1 MRPSAHPPAHLGERG
16 LGGFDGGLL
25 PEPYDSFMRS
35 HLRYYGY
42 FQGEPW
48 LQGRGTPQCPPG
60 PSGLQHC
67 SPQGQKIRGQKTP
80 AAPGAPSEQHP
91 DSSGLWGP
99 GQELSRVHPNP
110 PAAPPSLAGGLDP
123 APRQRTP
130 ASLARHLGSPGEPR
144 GLFALPSARGPP
156 PAPRWPI
163 ECEVI
168 KETMEHIEWVPPE
181 PEPFCQPMGP
191 EQAPAPLSEE
201 LGTVVY
207 HLHPA
212 PRGSCFTRAR
222 VGGAPGPLSSPA
234 APLEGPQDTT
244 LLFESRFESGNL
256 QKAVKVGPYEYVL
269 TLRPDLYTA
278 KHTQWFYFRIQN
290 TRREPL
296 YRFTITNLAKP
307 KSLYG
312 EGMRPLLYSQQ
323 DAQSCGVGWRRVGTN
338 IHYYQGGGGGEEP
351 AAFCLSWTTR
361 FPHDGDTCF
370 FAHSYP
376 YTYSDLQRYLQAL
389 AGDPARSRYCE
400 VRALCRSLAGNTIYL
415 LTITSPAGV
424 AATKRV
430 VVLSARVHPG
440 ESGGSWAM
448 RGFLDF
454 LLSTHPDARLLRQL
468 FVFKV
473 VPMLNPD
480 GVVVGNSRCSLAGRD
495 PNRAYGTALRS
506 SFPGVWHLRAMVERM
521 LAEREVVLYCDF
533 HGHSRKNNI
542 FMYGCDGGQAGL
554 RLHQRIFPLMLSK
567 NAPDK
572 FSFPSCKFKV
582 QKSKAGTGRVVM
594 WRMGVSNSYT
604 LEAAFGG
611 STLGGR
617 NSHFT
622 VEDLKALGYHLCD
635 TLLDFCDPDPAKF
648 QQCLVEVDALLRQR
662 LGREPG
668 SGGSWSDISPSELE
682 SSTSGS
688 DSSVSDGPPAPIC
701 GPAQPVSPWVPP
713 LLGQKG
719 RSSREVRGVRGAD
732 TLAPFCHPAQLEQW
746 RRKRLRSRRVRN
758 TLRQTNTP
766 CKSRAR
772 VPVSLGPPARST
784 LSQRGQSCRDTCLQ
798 CCPSRYN
805 PSSVTLKPPVPG
817 TPRGSSAAGEKPGAG
832 SGVTF
837 PCAARE
843 GDGHH
848 TTMVVS
854 QPDSGTSAAS
864 RCRPLL
870 STHHPHVTG
879 ASSQDTAP
887 GAEMGLLQQQRKQKG
902 GQAAAAR
909 GHKARPPLTGPGRAW
924 PSATAAR
931 CCACARD

>member
-1 MRPSAHPPAHLGERG
+1 MRPSGHPPAQLGEGG
-16 LGGFDGGLL
+16 LGGFDRGLF
-25 PEPYDSFMRS
+25 PEPYDSFMHS

-48 LQGRGTPQCPPG
+48 LRGPFPCFGGVGAFGGCPHPN
-60 PSGLQHC
+60 LT
-67 SPQGQKIRGQKTP
+67 SPTSRL
-80 AAPGAPSEQHP
+80 GAGAH
-91 DSSGLWGP
+91 
-99 GQELSRVHPNP
+99 RNP
-110 PAAPPSLAGGLDP
+110 PAAPPGLPGGLEP
-123 APRQRTP
+123 APHQRTSAP
-130 ASLARHLGSPGEPR
+130 SARHRGSPGEPR
-144 GLFALPSARGPP
+144 GLFALPSVWGPP

-181 PEPFCQPMGP
+181 PEPFCQPAGP
-191 EQAPAPLSEE
+191 ERAPAPLSEE

-207 HLHPA
+207 HLRP
-212 PRGSCFTRAR
+212 GSFCFTRAR

-234 APLEGPQDTT
+234 AALEGPQDTT

-278 KHTQWFYFRIQN
+278 KHTQWFYFRVQN

-296 YRFTITNLAKP
+296 YRFTIANLAKP

-323 DAQSCGVGWRRVGTN
+323 DAQSRGIGWRRVGTD
-338 IHYYQGGGGGEEP
+338 IRYYQGGGGGEEP

-376 YTYSDLQRYLQAL
+376 YTYSDLQRYLRVL
-389 AGDPARSRYCE
+389 AGDPVRSQYCA
-400 VRALCRSLAGNTIYL
+400 VRALCRSLAGNTVYL
-415 LTITSPAGV
+415 LTITSPAG
-424 AATKRV
+424 AAAAKRV

-454 LLSTHPDARLLRQL
+454 LLSAHPDAQLLRRL

-495 PNRAYGTALRS
+495 PNRAYGTALRG
-506 SFPGVWHLRAMVERM
+506 SFPGVWHLRAMVERV

-533 HGHSRKNNI
+533 HGHSRKNNV
-542 FMYGCDGGQAGL
+542 FMYGCDGGGAGL
-554 RLHQRIFPLMLSK
+554 RLHQRVFPLMLSK

-611 STLGGR
+611 STLDGR

-648 QQCLVEVDALLRQR
+648 QQCLVEVDVLLRQR
-662 LGREPG
+662 LGRELG
-668 SGGSWSDISPSELE
+668 SGSGWSDVSPSELE
-682 SSTSGS
+682 SSAGGGC
-688 DSSVSDGPPAPIC
+688 SSVSDGPPTPLH
-701 GPAQPVSPWVPP
+701 GPAQPVSLRVPP
-713 LLGQKG
+713 FSGQKG
-719 RSSREVRGVRGAD
+719 RSTREVRGVRGAD
-732 TLAPFCHPAQLEQW
+732 APARFCHPAQLEQR
-746 RRKRLRSRRVRN
+746 RRKRLRSRRARN
-758 TLRQTNTP
+758 ALRQTNTL
-766 CKSRAR
+766 CQSRAS
-772 VPVSLGPPARST
+772 VPVSLGPPAWST
-784 LSQRGQSCRDTCLQ
+784 LSQRGQSCRDTCPR
-798 CCPSRYN
+798 CCPSGYN

-817 TPRGSSAAGEKPGAG
+817 TRRGSSVAGEEPGAG
-832 SGVTF
+832 CGVTF
-837 PCAARE
+837 PCAAGER
-843 GDGHH
+843 DGHPPA
-848 TTMVVS
+848 VVIS

-864 RCRPLL
+864 HCQSPL
-870 STHHPHVTG
+870 STHHPRVTG
-879 ASSQDTAP
+879 DSSQDTAP
-887 GAEMGLLQQQRKQKG
+887 GAEMGLLQQRREQPG

-909 GHKARPPLTGPGRAW
+909 RHRVRPRLTGPSRAW

>member
-1 MRPSAHPPAHLGERG
+1 MRPSGHPPAHLGEGG

-35 HLRYYGY
+35 HLHYYGY

-48 LQGRGTPQCPPG
+48 LRGRGTPRCPPARFR
-60 PSGLQHC
+60 LQRC
-67 SPQGQKIRGQKTP
+67 SPQGQKMGRQKTP
-80 AAPGAPSEQHP
+80 AAPGGPSEQHP
-91 DSSGLWGP
+91 DPGCLWGP
-99 GQELSRVHPNP
+99 GQELSRDQP
-110 PAAPPSLAGGLDP
+110 PPPRTSAPS
-123 APRQRTP
+123 
-130 ASLARHLGSPGEPR
+130 ARHRGSPGEPR
-144 GLFALPSARGPP
+144 GLFALPSVRGPS
-156 PAPRWPI
+156 PAPRWPV

-181 PEPFCQPMGP
+181 PEPFCQPAGP
-191 EQAPAPLSEE
+191 ERAPAPLREE

-207 HLHPA
+207 HLLPA
-212 PRGSCFTRAR
+212 PRGFCFTRAR

-278 KHTQWFYFRIQN
+278 KHTQWFYFRVQN
-290 TRREPL
+290 TRQEPL
-296 YRFTITNLAKP
+296 YRFTIANLAKP

-323 DAQSCGVGWRRVGTN
+323 DAQSHGIGWRRVGTD
-338 IHYYQGGGGGEEP
+338 ICYYQGGGGGEEP

-376 YTYSDLQRYLQAL
+376 YTYSDLQRYLRAL
-389 AGDPARSRYCE
+389 AGDPVRSQYCA

-415 LTITSPAGV
+415 LTITSPGGTV
-424 AATKRV
+424 AAKRV

-454 LLSTHPDARLLRQL
+454 LLSAHPDARLLRRL

-480 GVVVGNSRCSLAGRD
+480 GVVVGNSRCSLAGHD

-506 SFPGVWHLRAMVERM
+506 SFPGVWHLRAMVERV

-542 FMYGCDGGQAGL
+542 FMYGCDGGGAGL
-554 RLHQRIFPLMLSK
+554 RLHQRVFPLMLSK

-668 SGGSWSDISPSELE
+668 SGSGWSDVSPSELE

-688 DSSVSDGPPAPIC
+688 DSSVSDEPPTPLH
-701 GPAQPVSPWVPP
+701 GPAQP
-713 LLGQKG
+713 
-719 RSSREVRGVRGAD
+719 
-732 TLAPFCHPAQLEQW
+732 LEQR
-746 RRKRLRSRRVRN
+746 RRKRLRSRRARN
-758 TLRQTNTP
+758 ALRQTNTL
-766 CKSRAR
+766 CQSRAS
-772 VPVSLGPPARST
+772 VLVSLGPPARST
-784 LSQRGQSCRDTCLQ
+784 LSQRGQTCRDTCPR
-798 CCPSRYN
+798 CCPSRYK

-817 TPRGSSAAGEKPGAG
+817 IRRGSSAAGEEPGAG
-832 SGVTF
+832 CGVTF
-837 PCAARE
+837 PCAAGE

-848 TTMVVS
+848 PAVVVS

-864 RCRPLL
+864 HCQPPL
-870 STHHPHVTG
+870 STHHPRVTG
-879 ASSQDTAP
+879 DSLQDTAP
-887 GAEMGLLQQQRKQKG
+887 GAEMGLLQQRHEQAG
-902 GQAAAAR
+902 EQAAAAHR
-909 GHKARPPLTGPGRAW
+909 HRVRPRLTGPSRAW